1 MSFKAKLNLGGKE
14 YNILNCNYDLFQ
26 ETDPTGRPSSVTR
39 GGKITVTVE
48 SNDDTAGVELM
59 MDNFGKKDGS
69 ITYTKR
75 DTDAKLKEIKFTEA
89 YMVKYRENFD
99 ASGTN
104 PLTETFTLSAKE
116 LSIGGGQHQNEW
128 VM

>member
-14 YNILNCNYDLFQ
+14 YNVLNCNYDLFQ

-48 SNDDTAGVELM
+48 SNDDTAGIELM

-69 ITYTKR
+69 IVYTKR

-99 ASGTN
+99 ATGTN

-116 LSIGGGQHQNEW
+116 LSVGGGQHVNEW

>member
-75 DTDAKLKEIKFTEA
+75 DTDATLKEIKFTEA

-99 ASGTN
+99 ATGTN

-116 LSIGGGQHQNEW
+116 LNIGGGQHQNEW